1 MLQCEVS
8 YIRYA
13 LHEYVPYALTE
24 REDISAY
31 TYAPSCLSLLFFSV
45 R

>member
-1 MLQCEVS
+1 MLQGEVS
-8 YIRYA
+8 YIRFA

-24 REDISAY
+24 REEAY
-31 TYAPSCLSLLFFSV
+31 TYAPSCLSLLFLPV